1 MAISSNDIRIRYVI
15 DTSELNKAQSSWDK
29 LTKEEQDALSALKK
43 FNTELDNTGKEAADA
58 GKKLDNAFSKSS
70 GGISDMLKGLG
81 PLGPAIAGAFSVG
94 AVVAFAKSVIDVTSN
109 FEKLEAVLKNTLGG
123 GAPAYQA
130 LENIKEFA
138 KTTPFSVQEL
148 TDSFVKLA
156 NQGFTPNIDQM
167 RKLGDLAS
175 STGKNFDQLA
185 EAIIDAQVGEFERLK
200 EFGVRASKQGDMV
213 TFSFKGVE
221 TQTKFTNEAI
231 REYITS
237 LGDYNGVAGASEAIS
252 QTLGGQINNLGDA
265 WDSFLNQIGTLLGPV
280 LKGALNVTA
289 NFMNDINKLF
299 KLVGND
305 IDDFKDRETNAFK
318 NVSNKSSQYTD
329 AELEN
334 SKKYTQERIKQL
346 QAQIKAEEDAA
357 EGTRKRFGLITGSI
371 LNFAGQT
378 GKKLLYGDQLKSLK
392 EDLAVAQGM
401 LTGYTQ
407 EEKTRAENASKT
419 QKQIADAQAGT
430 AKAAEEL
437 AKKNKKASDDAA
449 KAAAEAL
456 RAEKERYQ
464 QQLNQLQLDK
474 EIESLSAEL
483 RGSPEGKL
491 AAEQRYQE
499 GVYQLKLKY
508 QNKGIG
514 ISEKEVEVA
523 KLTAERSLKAYEE
536 AYEKLKLKPLDAVK
550 KFQNEVADSQKK
562 AEEKMYQ
569 DRLAQ
574 MKKWQADYEEGLK
587 KEAEA
592 REKTEKDK
600 QNKIQASFELG
611 QTLVNG
617 GFNLYQANINREME
631 SLNKRYAEEVRLAGG
646 NQQKIDELNAQ
657 KAEKEKELKE
667 KAWKA
672 ERTAAV
678 ARVIFETASL
688 VAKWASNPVTAG
700 LAALTLANQA
710 AQIGFIFAQ
719 KMPEFAEGTKGKPF
733 EGGMAMVGERGVEK
747 VVTKSGK
754 VYFTPD
760 KASLVN
766 LPEGSQVV
774 PNHML
779 TTQERFLAGQLLSGR
794 SSSGNPM
801 AGQLSEIGNILKN
814 LPITQLNMDEKGF
827 EKFIRTPRRTTKVL
841 NNRFRSSQLV

>member
-1 MAISSNDIRIRYVI
+1 
-15 DTSELNKAQSSWDK
+15 
-29 LTKEEQDALSALKK
+29 
-43 FNTELDNTGKEAADA
+43 
-58 GKKLDNAFSKSS
+58 
-70 GGISDMLKGLG
+70 
-81 PLGPAIAGAFSVG
+81 
-94 AVVAFAKSVIDVTSN
+94 
-109 FEKLEAVLKNTLGG
+109 
-123 GAPAYQA
+123 
-130 LENIKEFA
+130 
-138 KTTPFSVQEL
+138 
-148 TDSFVKLA
+148 
-156 NQGFTPNIDQM
+156 
-167 RKLGDLAS
+167 
-175 STGKNFDQLA
+175 
-185 EAIIDAQVGEFERLK
+185 
-200 EFGVRASKQGDMV
+200 
-213 TFSFKGVE
+213 
-221 TQTKFTNEAI
+221 
-231 REYITS
+231 
-237 LGDYNGVAGASEAIS
+237 
-252 QTLGGQINNLGDA
+252 
-265 WDSFLNQIGTLLGPV
+265 
-280 LKGALNVTA
+280 
-289 NFMNDINKLF
+289 
-299 KLVGND
+299 
-305 IDDFKDRETNAFK
+305 
-318 NVSNKSSQYTD
+318 
-329 AELEN
+329 
-334 SKKYTQERIKQL
+334 
-346 QAQIKAEEDAA
+346 
-357 EGTRKRFGLITGSI
+357 
-371 LNFAGQT
+371 
-378 GKKLLYGDQLKSLK
+378 
-392 EDLAVAQGM
+392 
-401 LTGYTQ
+401 
-407 EEKTRAENASKT
+407 
-419 QKQIADAQAGT
+419 
-430 AKAAEEL
+430 L